1 MKINRTELFLELID
15 NSLNFDNAKDIIV
28 SSWKLF
34 EDKKSE
40 FSQKDG
46 EMNRNA
52 NGRFFELTIQRLLV
66 KYGIVPF
73 YINAEVALVPDV
85 NFDIIIYTKECGPV
99 CLSIKTSL
107 RERYKQANLEAI
119 ALKQVHRKS
128 KTFLLTMESNE
139 AQKLAKKINDGI
151 VVGIDDVIDCGTDK
165 IDTLLLELGKFTP
178 CKAGTIDIIKNG
190 KLING

>member
-1 MKINRTELFLELID
+1 MNRTELFLELID

-52 NGRFFELTIQRLLV
+52 NGRFFELIIQRLLV
-66 KYGIVPF
+66 RYGIVPF

-85 NFDIIIYTKECGPV
+85 NFDIIVYTKECGPV

-151 VVGIDDVIDCGTDK
+151 VVGIDDVIDCTKDE
-165 IDTLLLELGKFTP
+165 IDGLLGELSKFTP
-178 CKAGTIDIIKNG
+178 CQAGTIDIIKNG
-190 KLING
+190 KLIND